1 MEPNLSLK
9 HPQSWVTDVAI
20 AEFDEPLRLK
30 HYRVLDWD
38 RNELSPQERIFLIDG
53 EREGVVEPYKSEV
66 SDKIEGML
74 GGRRYYT
81 AYENTQTTYRKATTL
96 IWRTSHPTLGG
107 YSGSALLRAGKLLDG
122 DLAREWH
129 IIAFQSH
136 EYNAMSK
143 PDSKPPMIYW
153 KIAFQPP
160 TELKKFYPVVTHGQV
175 HKLDQIYINRYHA
188 WVHELMLGLQSPQC
202 GIDGR
207 LRAEVAE
214 VGQYELEV

>member
-81 AYENTQTTYRKATTL
+81 AYENTQTTLQEGDHAHLANKSPNTGGLFRISPL
-96 IWRTSHPTLGG
+96 EGRQIIRWR
-107 YSGSALLRAGKLLDG
+107 SGSRMA
-122 DLAREWH
+122 
-129 IIAFQSH
+129 
-136 EYNAMSK
+136 YNSV
-143 PDSKPPMIYW
+143 PI
-153 KIAFQPP
+153 
-160 TELKKFYPVVTHGQV
+160 T
-175 HKLDQIYINRYHA
+175 
-188 WVHELMLGLQSPQC
+188 
-202 GIDGR
+202 
-207 LRAEVAE
+207 
-214 VGQYELEV
+214 

>member
-20 AEFDEPLRLK
+20 AEFEEPLRLK
-30 HYRVLDWD
+30 HYRVLEWD

-74 GGRRYYT
+74 GGRRYYIT
-81 AYENTQTTYRKATTL
+81 AYENPETIYRKATTL

-122 DLAREWH
+122 DLTRECRV
-129 IIAFQSH
+129 IAFQSR
-136 EYNAMSK
+136 EFNATAESK
-143 PDSKPPMIYW
+143 YSRN
-153 KIAFQPP
+153 
-160 TELKKFYPVVTHGQV
+160 L
-175 HKLDQIYINRYHA
+175 
-188 WVHELMLGLQSPQC
+188 
-202 GIDGR
+202 
-207 LRAEVAE
+207 
-214 VGQYELEV
+214 